1 MIFRSPVSECARSV
15 FVFGDALLT
24 LFHHEEYAAGVTQNT
39 WTSTA
44 PDRSIGDDEDLSRRP
59 RPRTGPLA
67 GVKIADFCWMGVGA
81 VATRL
86 LADFGADVIKI
97 ENHKRLDTPRRLPI
111 YKGEVRSYGDEDPNP
126 DPNKGGL
133 FNNYSRN
140 KLGITVDMSDPRGRD
155 LVLDLIDHCG
165 IVTENFAP
173 GVMERWNLTYPAL
186 RAIRDDVI
194 FARMSGYGHSGP
206 QAHYRSYGPVVQAV
220 SGLSFNS
227 GLPGREPSGWG
238 LSYMDNQAAY
248 YNSAGLLL
256 AIYQRMLTGKG
267 TEVGVSA
274 IEAGIGLLGSD
285 LLDTVVNDRPSRRP
299 DYPRGNRLEH
309 PSAAPHGVYP
319 AAGDD
324 QWIAIAVFSDDDWQ
338 SLRVS
343 MGDPSWAADARFATA
358 VGRVTHQDELDQHVT
373 AWTRDKDKHDLMT
386 RLQGAGITAGAVQN
400 SQDLA
405 ERDPQIA
412 ARGTFFELDHPVI
425 GTALFEGFPG
435 RLATSQPD
443 HWRSAPLLGEDNDY
457 VFGQLLG
464 RDADTLAQ
472 LSAEGVI

>member
-1 MIFRSPVSECARSV
+1 M
-15 FVFGDALLT
+15 
-24 LFHHEEYAAGVTQNT
+24 TQNT
-39 WTSTA
+39 FSGSPANEATTPVA
-44 PDRSIGDDEDLSRRP
+44 DPSRGP
-59 RPRTGPLA
+59 RPRSGPLA

-97 ENHKRLDTPRRLPI
+97 ENRKRLDTPRRLPI
-111 YKGEVRSYGDEDPNP
+111 YKGEVRSYGAEEANP

-140 KLGITVDMSDPRGRD
+140 KLGVTVDMGDPRGRE
-155 LVLDLIDHCG
+155 LVHDLIEHCG

-173 GVMERWNLTYPAL
+173 GVMEKWNLTYPEL
-186 RAIRDDVI
+186 REIRDDVI

-248 YNSAGLLL
+248 YNSAGLML
-256 AIYQRMLTGKG
+256 AIYQRMLTGQG
-267 TEVGVSA
+267 TEVDVSA
-274 IEAGIGLLGSD
+274 VEAGIGLLGSD

-309 PSAAPHGVYP
+309 PDAAPHGVYP
-319 AAGDD
+319 ASGED
-324 QWIAIAVFSDDDWQ
+324 QWIAIAVFSDDDWK
-338 SLRVS
+338 SLQVA
-343 MGDPSWAADARFATA
+343 MGDPAWAGEPRFATA
-358 VGRVTHQDELDQHVT
+358 ADRVAHHDELDVLL
-373 AWTRDKDKHDLMT
+373 AGWTRDQGKHDLMEK
-386 RLQGAGITAGAVQN
+386 LQRAGIAAGAVQN
-400 SQDLA
+400 AQDLA
-405 ERDPQIA
+405 EHDPQIA

-425 GTALFEGFPG
+425 GPALFEGFPG
-435 RLATSQPD
+435 QLGTSRPD
-443 HWRSAPLLGEDNDY
+443 HWRSAPLLGEDNDF
-457 VFGQLLG
+457 VFGELLG

-472 LSAEGVI
+472 LAAEGVI